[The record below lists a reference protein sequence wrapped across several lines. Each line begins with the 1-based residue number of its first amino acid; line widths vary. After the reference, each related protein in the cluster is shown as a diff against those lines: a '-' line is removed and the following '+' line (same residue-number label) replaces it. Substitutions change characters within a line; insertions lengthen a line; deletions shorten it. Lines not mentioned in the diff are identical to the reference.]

1 MWALSSGGWTPHLN
15 SIRTWKATQVLSWLL
30 VKGPCT
36 LHPCDQ
42 SWMAEAWQ
50 RQNLLAWVMLCP
62 RCYGHKISW
71 SHKGTQ
77 SRNQLF
83 TKTTKVLSFSRKMD
97 GPPVAN
103 KPNTSTFA
111 ISLSLTTSKVER
123 CLSIIAPLGKC
134 WLISSPSLFR
144 VLHSTYFGTILW
156 ALIVGDR

>member
-77 SRNQLF
+77 SRIQLF

-123 CLSIIAPLGKC
+123 CLSIKMLADFFTKPLQGTPFHIFWDNIMGIDC
-134 WLISSPSLFR
+134 WGSIKEP
-144 VLHSTYFGTILW
+144 
-156 ALIVGDR
+156 